1 MWVYDIGV
9 GYTFGK
15 EFEENR
21 SNGMGFWLLVLAKNR
36 ARFEI
41 KGEAVEIRKPSYVLL
56 RPDTPVVFGPLRG
69 SMVIDWI
76 GFYTQGDDV
85 PWMEKTG
92 LKFDKP
98 VALADSEELSEILHT
113 LHYEHYLADRLH
125 IEMEASVMRVLCMQI
140 ARLSKDAENKAQGYS
155 RAKAALLNK
164 LRVEIYAHPEGIGSV
179 DDMAAKLGLSRS
191 GLQHMYKNM
200 FGTQISL
207 DVITSRINYSKK
219 LLKATKFPL
228 REIAAMCGY
237 QNEFYFMRQFKNV
250 TGKTPSEYR
259 SAH

>member
-1 MWVYDIGV
+1 MWICDIGV
-9 GYTFGK
+9 GGTFGR

-21 SNGMGFWLLVLAKNR
+21 SNGMGFWLLVLIRSK

-41 KGEAVEIRKPSYVLL
+41 NGKLVEIRKPSYVLL
-56 RPDTPVVFGPLRG
+56 RPDTPVIFGPLRG
-69 SMVIDWI
+69 NMVIDWI

-85 PWMEKTG
+85 PWMDRTG
-92 LKFDKP
+92 VRFDTP
-98 VALADSEELSEILHT
+98 VAYSESEELTEILHT
-113 LHYEHYLADRLH
+113 AHFEHYLADRLH
-125 IEMEASVMRVLCMQI
+125 VEMESLIMRMLCMQLV
-140 ARLSKDAENKAQGYS
+140 RLSKDAENKNQGFS
-155 RAKAALLNK
+155 RAKANLLNG
-164 LRVEIYAHPEGIGSV
+164 LRVEIYSHPEGIGSV

-219 LLKATKFPL
+219 LLKATKCPL

-250 TGKTPSEYR
+250 TGMTPSEYR